1 MGSSNWGT
9 NRSITELLFTA
20 GFEFDFF
27 QAVCLLAR
35 FRHEL
40 RPVGTSVPPS
50 TEVVRFRARNSLT
63 FPASS
68 IHIVEEDSG
77 GPPYMTVAF
86 LGLTGPKGVL
96 PTHYTERVIE
106 EEYTGSMALTEFLN
120 IFNHRLI
127 SLFYRAWE
135 KHHFPVGYERAQ
147 RAGNP
152 EDDFTWYLFD
162 LIGMGADALRHR
174 LPFDDEV
181 LLRYA
186 GLFAQRPHSASA
198 LAGILSDYFGVPTAV
213 EPFQPRRHQLE
224 PHDLCYPRSQ
234 TPSNQL
240 GMGAVAGDAV
250 WTLQATFRVQIGPL
264 TLSQYRDF
272 LPDGTA
278 FRQAEAL
285 IRLFAERPLEFEIQ
299 PILKKEEVPLCELT
313 RDLSNAPRLGWLG
326 WLKVSEFRQD
336 ADDAVFSGA
345 TPDKP
350 IPRKTTQ
357 E

>member
-1 MGSSNWGT
+1 MGSPNWGT
-9 NRSITELLFTA
+9 DRSITELLFTA

-50 TEVVRFRARNSLT
+50 SEVVRFRARNSLS
-63 FPASS
+63 FPPSC
-68 IHIVEEDSG
+68 IHSVEEDSG

-86 LGLTGPKGVL
+86 LGLTGPKGIL

-106 EEYTGSMALTEFLN
+106 EECTGSLALSEFFN

-135 KHHFPVGYERAQ
+135 KHHFPIGYERAQ
-147 RAGNP
+147 RTETA
-152 EDDFTWYLFD
+152 EDDFTQYLFD
-162 LIGMGADALRHR
+162 LIGMGTGGLRRR
-174 LPFDDEV
+174 LPFNDEL

-198 LAGILSDYFGVPTAV
+198 LAGILSDYFGVPAVV

-224 PHDLCYPRSQ
+224 SQDLCYPRSQ
-234 TPSNQL
+234 SPSNQL

-250 WTLQATFRVQIGPL
+250 WTMQATFRVRIGPL
-264 TLSQYRDF
+264 TLEQYREF
-272 LPDGTA
+272 LPDGKA
-278 FRQAEAL
+278 FIQAEAL

-299 PILKKEEVPLCELT
+299 PVLKKDEVPLCELT
-313 RDLSNAPRLGWLG
+313 RDLRNAPRLGWLG

-336 ADDAVFSGA
+336 ARDAIFSA
-345 TPDKP
+345 AAHH
-350 IPRKTTQ
+350 Q
-357 E
+357 HE